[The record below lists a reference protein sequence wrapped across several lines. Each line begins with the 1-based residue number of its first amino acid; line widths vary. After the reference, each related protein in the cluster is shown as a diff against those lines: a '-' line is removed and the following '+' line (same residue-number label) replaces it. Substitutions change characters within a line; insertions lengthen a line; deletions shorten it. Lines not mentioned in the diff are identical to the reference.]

1 MTCGRG
7 CKLFGIEVYSRNL
20 GGRVTKASQQWT
32 EQEFAGLNLGDARL
46 NKRAK
51 KLMERFSANPTAS
64 IPEAC
69 DSWSETCA
77 AYRFLSNDEVDWQA
91 ILAPH
96 WERTRERMRAQP
108 VVLCIQDTTELDFN
122 GQEIDGLGPLNY
134 EARRGM
140 YLHPT
145 YAVTTE
151 REPLGVLDAW
161 MWAREKRGTDGVRP
175 GQSESK
181 RWVEGYQRVAE
192 MAAGLPDTRL
202 VYVADREADM
212 VEMMRC
218 ARDLGTPADWLV
230 RAKHDRC
237 LPDGGAKLWQT
248 ATIGDPL
255 GQITFAV
262 GARENQ
268 KGRTVR
274 QQLWARAVEINDGK
288 KGRITV
294 TCLVAREVGAPS
306 GVKPIEWRLLTNR
319 AVLTQQE
326 AVELIDWYRARWEI
340 ETYFHVLKNG
350 CEVEALQLATIERL
364 ERALALFMVVAWRV
378 TYLMRKGRT
387 CPDMDA
393 TLFFDPDEIR
403 GAYLLTKK
411 KMPVTPPSLNDVVRL
426 IAQVGGFLGRK
437 SDGEPSAKTI
447 WRGIDQVFAAA
458 ETLRALRDG
467 LG

>member
-1 MTCGRG
+1 
-7 CKLFGIEVYSRNL
+7 
-20 GGRVTKASQQWT
+20 
-32 EQEFAGLNLGDARL
+32 
-46 NKRAK
+46 
-51 KLMERFSANPTAS
+51 
-64 IPEAC
+64 
-69 DSWSETCA
+69 
-77 AYRFLSNDEVDWQA
+77 
-91 ILAPH
+91 
-96 WERTRERMRAQP
+96 MRAQP
-108 VVLCIQDTTELDFN
+108 VVLCIQDSTELDFN

-145 YAVTTE
+145 YAVTVD

-161 MWAREKRGTDGVRP
+161 MWAREKRGADGVRP
-175 GQSESK
+175 GLIESK

-192 MAAGLPDTRL
+192 MAADMPDTRL

-230 RAKHDRC
+230 RAKHNRC
-237 LPDGGAKLWQT
+237 LPDEDGTKLWE
-248 ATIGDPL
+248 ATTSGAPL
-255 GQITFAV
+255 GEITFAI
-262 GARENQ
+262 GSRENQ

-274 QQLWARAVEINDGK
+274 QQLWAHEVEIKDGE

-294 TCLVAREVGAPS
+294 TCVVAREVGAPV

-319 AVLTQQE
+319 TVTTQEQ

-340 ETYFHVLKNG
+340 EIYFHVLKNG
-350 CEVEALQLATIERL
+350 CEVEALQLSSIERL
-364 ERALALFMVVAWRV
+364 ERALALFMVVAWRI

-387 CPDMDA
+387 CPDLA
-393 TLFFDPDEIR
+393 ASLFFDPDEIR
-403 GAYLLTKK
+403 GAHLLTKR
-411 KMPVTPPSLNDVVRL
+411 KMPSTPPTLNEVVRM

-437 SDGEPSAKTI
+437 SDGEPGAKTI
-447 WRGIDQVFAAA
+447 WRGLDQVFAAA